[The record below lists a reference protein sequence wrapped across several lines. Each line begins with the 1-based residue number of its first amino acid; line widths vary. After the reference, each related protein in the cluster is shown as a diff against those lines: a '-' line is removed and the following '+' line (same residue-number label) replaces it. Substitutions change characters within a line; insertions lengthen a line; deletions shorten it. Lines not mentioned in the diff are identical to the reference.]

1 MTNIPLLEQSS
12 RIALAAFLHDLGKF
26 AERAKIPVNQETLDA
41 NKQLYCPHRKKY
53 TDDRGWF
60 SHVHAAYT
68 GLAMDLIE
76 DYMPELKGADF
87 APFGSWKTK
96 DVDDSFINAA
106 AKHHRPESFLQW
118 IIATADRVASGFDR
132 EEFEKYNE
140 ADEGTSTGKNH
151 YTARQLPLFEQIRLD
166 SKAEQKY
173 VYRYPL
179 KPLSPNSIFPVE
191 ASKYEGNDDKAAQK
205 EYNDLWHGF
214 TEALKLMPKSHRNNW
229 SLWLD
234 HFETVW
240 GVYTQAIP
248 SATAFNIRPDVSLYD
263 HSRVAAALATA
274 LWRYH
279 HERGE
284 TGEVTAKELK
294 AQQQSW
300 QDKKFLLIQGD
311 FFGIQDFIFASG
323 GETNK
328 RAAKLLRGRS
338 FYVSLLSE
346 CAALKVLDALDLPS
360 TSQVIN
366 AAGKFLIV
374 APHTPATI
382 EKLQL
387 VRQELDSWFLQHSW
401 GQAGVG
407 LAWTQASC
415 NDFRRSSRD
424 VGVAPTV
431 GAIAVGATPTSRLE
445 SISPYQKLIKKLFE
459 QLEVIKNQRLN
470 LCGESLAPIIFK
482 DFLDSFDNDKGVCKI
497 DGRSPAK
504 IFRDNDWISE
514 LADDQINI
522 GTWLVKPDKQRIL
535 ITRKT
540 LGMQSTLKIPVFGYE
555 ISFTEA
561 EEEKGNF
568 GEQARNGNLLRAWDF
583 SLPESADKALW
594 NGYARRSINAFV
606 PITTANDLLEEQ
618 WDKYIGLEEKLV
630 EGEAKTL
637 NHLACGDRKP
647 DQTNP
652 NKWQGISALST
663 LKGDVDNLGMIF
675 QSGLGDDVSFSKTA
689 ALSRQINA
697 FFTVY
702 LPWLCQT
709 EYPNTYTVFAG
720 GDDFFL
726 IGPWLSQIK
735 LAGKMQQAFQ
745 NYVTGNQEVHFSA
758 GISTTKP
765 GLPIGQLGDLAEN
778 ALEQA
783 KAHNPPTPVGAAS
796 VGATPTSRLV
806 RLPKNAVTCFN
817 QTISWDDFCELTNNR
832 LTYLQQLSQDNSL
845 STGYVY
851 GLFNLI
857 DMAEKVNEN
866 PENAIWHSYFAYRT
880 VRMLERNKQLKKD
893 ERIRRQAELADEIAN
908 AGIIRH
914 GGNYRVALFCHLY
927 QQR

>member
-1 MTNIPLLEQSS
+1 MTIKPLLEQSS

-26 AERAKIPVNQETLDA
+26 AERAKIPVNQETLDV

-76 DYMPELKGADF
+76 DYMPELKGAEF

-96 DVDDSFINAA
+96 DADDSFINAA

-132 EEFEKYNE
+132 EEFEEYNE

-173 VYRYPL
+173 AYRYPL

-191 ASKYEGNDDKAAQK
+191 ACKCEGNDDKAAQD
-205 EYNDLWHGF
+205 EYLKLWQGF
-214 TEALKLMPKSHRNNW
+214 TGALKLMPKSHRNNW

-234 HFETVW
+234 HFETLW

-263 HSRVAAALATA
+263 HSRVTAALATA
-274 LWRYH
+274 LWRFH
-279 HERGE
+279 DELRR
-284 TGEVTAKELK
+284 TDDKAAKELK
-294 AQQQSW
+294 DQQSSW
-300 QDKKFLLIQGD
+300 EEKKFLLIQGD

-366 AAGKFLIV
+366 AAGKFMIV
-374 APHTPATI
+374 APNTLATI
-382 EKLQL
+382 EKLQQ
-387 VRQELDSWFLQHSW
+387 VQQELDSWFLTHSW

-407 LAWTQASC
+407 LAWTEASC
-415 NDFRRSSRD
+415 NDFRRHSGNRD
-424 VGVAPTV
+424 EGVSPTD
-431 GAIAVGATPTSRLE
+431 VGATPSSRL
-445 SISPYQKLIKKLFE
+445 SPYQKLIKKLFE
-459 QLEVIKNQRLN
+459 QLEIVKNQRLN
-470 LCGESLAPIIFK
+470 LCGNGTPIVFEK
-482 DFLDSFDNDKGVCKI
+482 FLDNFENGECKI

-504 IFRDNDWISE
+504 ILLDNEIWISE
-514 LADDQINI
+514 LANDQINT
-522 GTWLVKPDKQRIL
+522 GTWLAKAERERIL
-535 ITRKT
+535 ITRKS
-540 LGMQSTLKIPVFGYE
+540 LGMDTALKISIFDYH
-555 ISFTEA
+555 ISFA
-561 EEEKGNF
+561 KSEEDQGKF
-568 GEQARNGNLLRAWDF
+568 GEQAKNGNLLRAWDF
-583 SLPESADKALW
+583 SLPKSADQALW
-594 NGYARRSINAFV
+594 NGYARRTINAYV
-606 PITTANDLLEEQ
+606 PIANQADKLEEQ
-618 WDKYIGLEEKLV
+618 WDKYIGIEESLEV
-630 EGEAKTL
+630 GDAKTL
-637 NHLACGDRKP
+637 NHLACGDRV
-647 DQTNP
+647 QNELG
-652 NKWQGISALST
+652 NWQGISALST

-702 LPWLCQT
+702 LPWLCQSDDQ
-709 EYPNTYTVFAG
+709 YRNTYTVFAG

-735 LAGKMQQAFQ
+735 LAGKMRQAFQ
-745 NYVTGNQEVHFSA
+745 DYVAGNTEVHFSA

-765 GLPIGQLGDLAEN
+765 GLPIGQLGEMAEK

-783 KAHNPPTPVGAAS
+783 KAHNPEDEKPA
-796 VGATPTSRLV
+796 
-806 RLPKNAVTCFN
+806 PKNAVSCFN
-817 QTISWDDFCELTNNR
+817 QQMFWDEFSALEIRRNR
-832 LTYLQQLSQDNSL
+832 LQVLNQEMNL

-851 GLFNLI
+851 GLLTLI
-857 DMAEKVNEN
+857 NMAEKVTEK

-880 VRMLERNKQLKKD
+880 VRMLERNKQLDKD
-893 ERIRRQAELADEIAN
+893 QRKRRQAELAEEIAN
-908 AGIIRH
+908 AGIIKH

>member
-1 MTNIPLLEQSS
+1 MTINPLLEQSS

-26 AERAKIPVNQETLDA
+26 AERAKIPVNQEILDA
-41 NKQLYCPHRKKY
+41 NKQLYCPHRKKHV
-53 TDDRGWF
+53 DDKGWF

-76 DYMPELKGADF
+76 DHLPDLKGADF

-96 DVDDSFINAA
+96 DTDDSFINAA

-118 IIATADRVASGFDR
+118 VIATADRVASGFDR
-132 EEFEKYNE
+132 EEFEEYNHG
-140 ADEGTSTGKNH
+140 DDVTSTGKNH
-151 YTARQLPLFEQIRLD
+151 YTARQLTLFEQVNKSGL
-166 SKAEQKY
+166 AEKDFH
-173 VYRYPL
+173 YRYPL
-179 KPLSPNSIFPVE
+179 KPLSPGSIFPVR
-191 ASKYEGNDDKAAQK
+191 ADNYEGNDDKAAQQ
-205 EYNDLWHGF
+205 EYLDLWRGF
-214 TEALKLMPKSHRNNW
+214 TEALRQMPESHRSNW

-234 HFETVW
+234 HFETLW
-240 GVYTQAIP
+240 GVYTHAIP

-279 HERGE
+279 HDRGE
-284 TGEVTAKELK
+284 TGKAAAEALK
-294 AQQQSW
+294 DQRQSW

-346 CAALKVLDALDLPS
+346 CAALKVLDALNLPS

-366 AAGKFLIV
+366 AAGKFMIV
-374 APHTPATI
+374 AANTDQTRLA
-382 EKLQL
+382 LQQ

-407 LAWTQASC
+407 LAWTEASC
-415 NDFRRSSRD
+415 NDFRR
-424 VGVAPTV
+424 GKE
-431 GAIAVGATPTSRLE
+431 GE
-445 SISPYQKLIKKLFE
+445 ISPYKQLIGKLFE
-459 QLEVIKNQRLN
+459 QMEIIKSQRFN
-470 LCGESLAPIIFK
+470 LCGSSSAPIVFK
-482 DFLDSFDNDKGVCKI
+482 EFLDGFDNNKGVCKI
-497 DGRSPAK
+497 DGRSPA
-504 IFRDNDWISE
+504 SE
-514 LADDQINI
+514 QIDTDTYVSKLAKDQIET
-522 GTWLVKPDKQRIL
+522 GHWLTRRERIL
-535 ITRKT
+535 ITRRS
-540 LGMQSTLKIPVFGYE
+540 LGLTSALKIPVFGYH
-555 ISFTEA
+555 ISFAEN
-561 EEEKGNF
+561 EEEQGKF

-583 SLPESADKALW
+583 SLPKSADQALW
-594 NGYARRSINAFV
+594 NGYARRAINAYV
-606 PITTANDLLEEQ
+606 PLFDDKAQAETELGKYKGEEQ
-618 WDKYIGLEEKLV
+618 LDA
-630 EGEAKTL
+630 GEAKTL
-637 NHLACGDRKP
+637 NHIACE
-647 DQTNP
+647 DQTLQENYQ
-652 NKWQGISALST
+652 WRGISALST
-663 LKGDVDNLGMIF
+663 LKGDVDNLGTIF

-702 LPWLCQT
+702 LPWLCLD

-726 IGPWLSQIK
+726 IGSWLSQIK
-735 LAGKMQQAFQ
+735 LAGRMRQAFQ
-745 NYVTGNQEVHFSA
+745 RYVAGNPEVHFSA

-765 GLPIGQLGDLAEN
+765 GLPITQLGDMAEE

-783 KAHNPPTPVGAAS
+783 KAHNPKELDIA
-796 VGATPTSRLV
+796 
-806 RLPKNAVTCFN
+806 PKNAVSCFN
-817 QTISWDDFCELTNNR
+817 QCMFWEEFALLTGER
-832 LTYLQQLSQDNSL
+832 RERLQQLSEENGL

-851 GLFNLI
+851 GLLNLI
-857 DMAEKVNEN
+857 DMAKKVHEK

-880 VRMLERNKQLKKD
+880 VRMLERNKQLDKD
-893 ERIRRQAELADEIAN
+893 QRRRRQAELAEEIAN

-927 QQR
+927 QQRD

>member
-1 MTNIPLLEQSS
+1 MSINPLLEQSS

-26 AERAKIPVNQETLDA
+26 AERAKIPVNQEILDA

-53 TDDRGWF
+53 VDDKGWF

-76 DYMPELKGADF
+76 DYLPDLKGADF

-96 DVDDSFINAA
+96 DADDSFINAA
-106 AKHHRPESFLQW
+106 AKHHKPESFLQW

-132 EEFEKYNE
+132 EEFEEYNHG
-140 ADEGTSTGKNH
+140 DDVTSTGKNH
-151 YTARQLPLFEQIRLD
+151 YTARQLTLFEQINKSGL
-166 SKAEQKY
+166 AEKDFR
-173 VYRYPL
+173 YRYPL
-179 KPLSPNSIFPVE
+179 KPLSPDSIFPVE
-191 ASKYEGNDDKAAQK
+191 AGGYEGNDDKAAQK
-205 EYNDLWHGF
+205 EYLDLWQGF
-214 TEALKLMPKSHRNNW
+214 VGALKQMPKSHRNNW

-234 HFETVW
+234 HFETLW
-240 GVYTQAIP
+240 GVYTHAIP
-248 SATAFNIRPDVSLYD
+248 AATSFNIRPDVSLYD

-284 TGEVTAKELK
+284 TGKNVAEALK
-294 AQQQSW
+294 DQQQSW

-346 CAALKVLDALDLPS
+346 CAALKVLDALNLPA

-366 AAGKFLIV
+366 AAGKFMIV
-374 APHTPATI
+374 APNTDQTRLA
-382 EKLQL
+382 LQQ
-387 VRQELDSWFLQHSW
+387 VRQELDSWFLKHSW

-407 LAWTQASC
+407 LAWTEASC
-415 NDFRRSSRD
+415 NDFRRTDNRE
-424 VGVAPTV
+424 
-431 GAIAVGATPTSRLE
+431 VGATPTSRLKRT
-445 SISPYQKLIKKLFE
+445 SPYQQLIKKLFE
-459 QLEVIKNQRLN
+459 QLEIIKNQRFN
-470 LCGESLAPIIFK
+470 LCGNSSAPIVFK

-497 DGRSPAK
+497 DGRSPATEQ
-504 IFRDNDWISE
+504 IDNDTPISA
-514 LADDQINI
+514 LAYDQIKT
-522 GTWLVKPDKQRIL
+522 GEWLTRRERIL
-535 ITRKT
+535 ITRQS
-540 LGMQSTLKIPVFGYE
+540 LGMPHALKIPIFGYH
-555 ISFTEA
+555 ISFA
-561 EEEKGNF
+561 ENEEGQGKF

-583 SLPESADKALW
+583 SLPKSADRALW
-594 NGYARRSINAFV
+594 NGYARRAINAYV
-606 PITTANDLLEEQ
+606 PIASEKDLLEET
-618 WDKYIGLEEKLV
+618 WAKYTGIEEKL
-630 EGEAKTL
+630 ELDAAKTL

-647 DQTNP
+647 DSLREDT
-652 NKWQGISALST
+652 WRGISALST
-663 LKGDVDNLGMIF
+663 LKGDVDNLGTIF

-709 EYPNTYTVFAG
+709 EYPESYTVFAG

-726 IGPWLSQIK
+726 IGPWLSQIR
-735 LAGKMQQAFQ
+735 LAGRMRQAFQ
-745 NYVTGNQEVHFSA
+745 KYVAGNPEVHFSA

-765 GLPIGQLGDLAEN
+765 GLPITQLGDMAED

-783 KAHNPPTPVGAAS
+783 KAHNPEK
-796 VGATPTSRLV
+796 LV
-806 RLPKNAVTCFN
+806 IAPKDAVSCFN
-817 QTISWDDFCELTNNR
+817 QRMFWEEFQALTGKR
-832 LTYLQQLSQDNSL
+832 QERLQQLSEENGL

-851 GLFNLI
+851 GLLNLI
-857 DMAEKVNEN
+857 DMAEKVHEK

-880 VRMLERNKQLKKD
+880 VRMLERNKQLDKD
-893 ERIRRQAELADEIAN
+893 QRRRRQAELAEEIAN

-927 QQR
+927 QQRD

>member
-1 MTNIPLLEQSS
+1 MTIKPLLEQSS

-76 DYMPELKGADF
+76 DYMPELTGADF
-87 APFGSWKTK
+87 TPFGSWKTK
-96 DVDDSFINAA
+96 EADDSFINAA
-106 AKHHRPESFLQW
+106 AMHHKPDTFLQW
-118 IIATADRVASGFDR
+118 IIATADRVSSGFDR
-132 EEFEKYNE
+132 EEFEAYNQ
-140 ADEGTSTGKNH
+140 ADEGTVTGKNH

-173 VYRYPL
+173 AYRYPL
-179 KPLSPNSIFPVE
+179 KPLSPNSIFPVKAIE
-191 ASKYEGNDDKAAQK
+191 CEGNDDKAAQK
-205 EYNDLWHGF
+205 EYNDLWQGF
-214 TEALKLMPKSHRNNW
+214 IKDLKLMPKSHRNNW

-234 HFETVW
+234 HFETLW

-279 HERGE
+279 YELGRTNNE
-284 TGEVTAKELK
+284 AAKDLK
-294 AQQQSW
+294 DQQESW
-300 QDKKFLLIQGD
+300 TEDKFLLIQGD

-346 CAALKVLDALDLPS
+346 CAALKVLDALDLPA
-360 TSQVIN
+360 TGQVIN
-366 AAGKFLIV
+366 AAGRFMIV
-374 APHTPATI
+374 APNTLATI
-382 EKLQL
+382 EKLQQ
-387 VRQELDSWFLQHSW
+387 VQQELDSWFLEHSW

-407 LAWTQASC
+407 LAWTKASC
-415 NDFRRSSRD
+415 NDFRR
-424 VGVAPTV
+424 GKAGKP
-431 GAIAVGATPTSRLE
+431 
-445 SISPYQKLIKKLFE
+445 SPYKQLIKKLFE
-459 QLEVIKNQRLN
+459 QLEIIKNQRLN
-470 LCGESLAPIIFK
+470 LCGHSLAPIIFN

-497 DGRSPAK
+497 DGRSPATQQ
-504 IFRDNDWISE
+504 IDIDTYISE
-514 LADDQINI
+514 LANDQIET
-522 GTWLVKPDKQRIL
+522 GKWLTRRERIL
-535 ITRKT
+535 ITRQS
-540 LGMQSTLKIPVFGYE
+540 LGMTSALKIPVFGYY
-555 ISFTEA
+555 ISFA
-561 EEEKGNF
+561 ENEDAQGKF
-568 GEQARNGNLLRAWDF
+568 GEQAKNGNLLRAWDF
-583 SLPESADKALW
+583 SLPKSADQALW
-594 NGYARRSINAFV
+594 NGYARRTINAYV
-606 PITTANDLLEEQ
+606 PLFD
-618 WDKYIGLEEKLV
+618 DKAQAEAALGKYNGEEKLDLY
-630 EGEAKTL
+630 EAKTF
-637 NHLACGDRKP
+637 NHIACE
-647 DQTNP
+647 DQTLQDNHQ
-652 NKWQGISALST
+652 WLGISALSS

-675 QSGLGDDVSFSKTA
+675 QNGLSDDVSFSKTA

-702 LPWLCQT
+702 LPWLCKT

-726 IGPWLSQIK
+726 VGPWLSQIK
-735 LAGKMQQAFQ
+735 LAGKMRQAFQ
-745 NYVTGNQEVHFSA
+745 NFVAGNPEVHFSA

-765 GLPIGQLGDLAEN
+765 GLPIGQLGEMAEK

-783 KAHNPPTPVGAAS
+783 KAHNPQDEKPT
-796 VGATPTSRLV
+796 
-806 RLPKNAVTCFN
+806 PKNAVSCFN
-817 QTISWDDFCELTNNR
+817 QPMFWDEFSALEIRRNR
-832 LTYLQQLSQDNSL
+832 LQELSQEMSL

-851 GLFNLI
+851 GLLTLI
-857 DMAEKVNEN
+857 NMAEKVYEK

-880 VRMLERNKQLKKD
+880 VRMLERNKQLDKD
-893 ERIRRQAELADEIAN
+893 QRKRRQAELAEEIAN